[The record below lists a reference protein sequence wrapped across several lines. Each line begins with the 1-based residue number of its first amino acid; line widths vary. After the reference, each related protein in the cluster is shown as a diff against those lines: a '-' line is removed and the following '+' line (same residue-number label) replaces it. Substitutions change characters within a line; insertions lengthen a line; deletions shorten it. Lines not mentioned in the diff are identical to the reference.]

1 MTKILV
7 IAMTT
12 LVAIVSLALAVPM
25 ALVVATDQ
33 RTAFVSQLETD
44 TLAAATALASRPSID
59 WQATAI
65 DVAARTGAR
74 VVVVDAQRRL
84 VADSAAST
92 LDRVFDRPEIDEALQ
107 GLLASDVRYSQTLAT
122 NLRYVAAPVIQNFQ
136 VVAAVRLTLPEY
148 DVDDEIQ
155 ATLVW
160 LAIFVVSVMV
170 AAALIAWLLARSITA
185 PLRELSNVAEALP
198 EDLHLRASERRGPSE
213 VRKVAAALNQT
224 AGRLDGM
231 LERTRRVAADAS
243 HHLRTPLTGV
253 RLRLE
258 NIEDTDSNPETVN
271 EARAA
276 ISEVDRLTR
285 RIDQVLALARSDSGM
300 QTAVPTDPAF
310 VVLARIAEA
319 EPLAD
324 ERGVRI
330 HLDTGETPIMNTQ
343 PGALERVV
351 DELMANALTYARSRV
366 DVSLHMQEGN
376 LVLSVADDG
385 PGVPQVELKSV
396 FERFTR
402 GSNAA
407 AGGSGLGL
415 ALVQEAARH
424 AGGDAFAQIGAHG
437 GLEITVTFPSDVPA

>member
-7 IAMTT
+7 IAMTA
-12 LVAIVSLALAVPM
+12 LVAVVSLALAVPL

-33 RTAFVSQLETD
+33 RSAFISQLETN

-59 WQATAI
+59 WQVTAN
-65 DVAARTGAR
+65 DVATSTGAR
-74 VVVVDAQRRL
+74 VVVVDAERRL

-92 LDRVFDRPEIDEALQ
+92 LDRAFDRPEIDDALQ
-107 GLLASDVRYSQTLAT
+107 GLLSSDVRYSQTLAT

-160 LAIFVVSVMV
+160 LAVFVVSVMI
-170 AAALIAWLLARSITA
+170 AAALIAWLLARTITA
-185 PLRELSNVAEALP
+185 PLRELSHVAEALP
-198 EDLHLRASERRGPSE
+198 EDIHRRASENRGPSE
-213 VRKVAAALNQT
+213 VRKVAGALNQT

-258 NIEDTDSNPETVN
+258 NIQDTGSSPETVK

-276 ISEVDRLTR
+276 ILEVDRLTR

-300 QTAVPTDPAF
+300 QAVVSTDPTS

-324 ERGVRI
+324 ERGVTI
-330 HLDTGETPIMNTQ
+330 HLDTSETPNINVQ
-343 PGALERVV
+343 PGALERIV
-351 DELMANALTYARSRV
+351 DELMANALMYARSRI
-366 DVSLHMQEGN
+366 DVSLRIHDSS
-376 LVLSVADDG
+376 LVLSVANDG
-385 PGVPQVELKSV
+385 PGVPEDELTSV
-396 FERFTR
+396 FKRFTR

-415 ALVQEAARH
+415 ALVQESARH
-424 AGGDAFAQIGAHG
+424 AGGEAFAQIGAHG
-437 GLEITVTFPSDVPA
+437 GLAVTVMFPVDVLA

>member
-25 ALVVATDQ
+25 AFVVATDQ
-33 RTAFVSQLETD
+33 RTAFISQLETD

-59 WQATAI
+59 WQATAN

-84 VADSAAST
+84 VADSASST

-107 GLLASDVRYSQTLAT
+107 GLLSSDVRYSQTLAT

-185 PLRELSNVAEALP
+185 PLRELSDVAEALP
-198 EDLHLRASERRGPSE
+198 EDLHLRASESRGPSE
-213 VRKVAAALNQT
+213 VRKVAGALNQT

-258 NIEDTDSNPETVN
+258 NIEDTASNPETVN

-300 QTAVPTDPAF
+300 QPAVPTDPAS

-324 ERGVRI
+324 ERGVTI
-330 HLDTGETPIMNTQ
+330 HVDTGETPIMNAQ
-343 PGALERVV
+343 PGALERVI

-366 DVSLHMQEGN
+366 DVALHMREGN

-385 PGVPQVELKSV
+385 PGVPNEELTAV

-415 ALVQEAARH
+415 ALVQETARH
-424 AGGDAFAQIGAHG
+424 AGGDASAQIGPHG
-437 GLEITVTFPSDVPA
+437 GLEITVTFPLHALA